1 MSDVRNIWQKYY
13 QESRQSKDLYFS
25 TYLINASAL
34 PCKTDNTEIVSL
46 YVNVY
51 CWFANRHT
59 SHIGIMTSSLLDNSS
74 FIKR

>member
-1 MSDVRNIWQKYY
+1 MSDVRNISQKYY

-51 CWFANRHT
+51 C
-59 SHIGIMTSSLLDNSS
+59 
-74 FIKR
+74 